1 MKRVEDVFMI
11 ILFLIFE
18 GIGRLIGMNEEVFGP
33 KENDDG

>member
-1 MKRVEDVFMI
+1 MKRVEDVLMI

-18 GIGRLIGMNEEVFGP
+18 AVGRLIDMNQEVFGP